1 MTVLPIPTIR
11 PSALPALAQCSR
23 FESDGE
29 PHAEAERGLLLDRL
43 YRQLITL
50 RWEPTATLK
59 ADELEPA
66 DFEALRW
73 ALEQTG
79 ALSDIEDLTADRD
92 KCRIEIPLMA
102 GYEGE
107 VDAFTLR
114 RRRSFDLKSG
124 LERDHTLQMA
134 SYALGFMTREF
145 LGEWETV
152 LLFCDEQKLVR
163 RSWSLDEAEELI
175 RSVIDKVRSPE
186 TGPTLC
192 SFCGW
197 CKWKL
202 TCPARL
208 EELAI
213 IESVAKKLDAK
224 PDRFV
229 EILNSPELL
238 GRFLRGMAIAD
249 DYREKAKPRAVEL
262 LLAGT
267 KVPHCSLRQGN
278 KNEFA
283 DLAPLLPI
291 LDPEQKD
298 ALLKEFGTVSGRK
311 LRAVLGD
318 AAAKKHLS
326 TKIGDP
332 FVVVKT

>member
-1 MTVLPIPTIR
+1 MTVLPIPSIR
-11 PSALPALAQCSR
+11 PSALPALAQCGR
-23 FESDGE
+23 FESDGK

-50 RWEPTATLK
+50 RWEPAATLK
-59 ADELEPA
+59 PDELEPA
-66 DFEALRW
+66 DYEALRW

-79 ALSDIEDLTADRD
+79 ALADIEDLTADRTQ
-92 KCRIEIPLMA
+92 CRIQIPLMG

-107 VDAFTLR
+107 VDAFSLSK
-114 RRRSFDLKSG
+114 RRSFDLKSG
-124 LERDHTLQMA
+124 MEREYTLQMA
-134 SYALGFMTREF
+134 AYAAGFMTREF
-145 LGEWETV
+145 LGEWETI
-152 LLFCDEQKLVR
+152 LLFCDDQKLVR

-175 RSVIDKVRSPE
+175 GRVVDKVRSPE
-186 TGPTLC
+186 TEPTLC
-192 SFCGW
+192 SYCSW

-249 DYREKAKPRAVEL
+249 DYRDKAKPRAVEL
-262 LLAGT
+262 LLAGQ

-283 DLAPLLPI
+283 DLEPLLGV
-291 LDPEQKD
+291 LDSEQKD
-298 ALLKEFGTVSGRK
+298 QLLREFGTISGRK

-326 TKIGDP
+326 VKVGDP
-332 FVVVKT
+332 YIVVKT